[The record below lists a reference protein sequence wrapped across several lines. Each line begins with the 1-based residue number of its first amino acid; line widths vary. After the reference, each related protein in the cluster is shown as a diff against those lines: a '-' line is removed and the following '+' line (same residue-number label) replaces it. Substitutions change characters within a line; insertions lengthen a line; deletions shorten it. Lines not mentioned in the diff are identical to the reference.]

1 VSSLHDVVLI
11 GSGHNGLVAAAY
23 LAKAGKKVLVLERNS
38 NLGGGVMSSE
48 FVSPGY
54 QHDWHSAT
62 HIVIQ
67 ANPIIRF
74 DELGLQS
81 KFGLRYVY
89 PEAIFSTIFDDGDSI
104 ITYASLDRTCE
115 SIARVS
121 VRDAES
127 YRSFAGKSAALQPL
141 MVQGM
146 FMPPAPQ
153 GVFWALLDQSPEGR
167 ALMHVMQKSMLD
179 IVNEYFSD
187 DKVKVHLLKFA
198 AEMLVGPDEKGTGAF
213 IFNMPGFVHTFTPG
227 VPVGGSVA
235 LVQSLVR
242 CLEHHGAEFRIDAPV
257 EKVLVS
263 GGRATGVRLATGET
277 IRAKAAVIGQIH
289 PWLLGDMVDG
299 LNPTLVRNARATK
312 CATLSVMSAHYALRE
327 APKFHAGL
335 APSQVALINFAPA
348 SLEGYLRI
356 FDDVRYGDLPSRPI
370 MAAHNNAQWDPTRAP
385 PGGATLSIFA
395 FGPYVLREGGS
406 AAWDARKPEFQ
417 RYVHDMFGKFCSNF
431 DGDNIIGTQFHTPRD
446 MVRYSPT
453 FQQGDAGGIGKFFF
467 QVGGHRPTPELAQYA
482 VPGAEG
488 LYLAGTFMHPPGGV
502 TGGGRATA
510 IRMCEDLGIDFE
522 RICEGSRE
530 VLHA

>member
-1 VSSLHDVVLI
+1 MSSSYDVVVV

-67 ANPIIRF
+67 ANPLIRN
-74 DELGLQS
+74 DELGLKS
-81 KFGLRYVY
+81 KFGLKYVY
-89 PEAIFSTIFDDGDSI
+89 PEAIFSTIFDDHDSI

-115 SIARVS
+115 SIALIS
-121 VRDAES
+121 ARDADA
-127 YRSFAGKSAALQPL
+127 YRAFAEKSLALQPL

-146 FMPPAPQ
+146 FMPPPPQ
-153 GVFWALLDQSPEGR
+153 GAFWALLDQSSEGR
-167 ALMHVMQKSMLD
+167 ALMQVMQKSMLD
-179 IVNEYFSD
+179 LVNEYFSH

-213 IFNMPGFVHTFTPG
+213 IFNMPGFVHTYTPG

-235 LVQSLVR
+235 LIRSLVR
-242 CLEHHGAEFRIDAPV
+242 CLEHDGAEFRTDAEV
-257 EKVLVS
+257 EKILVS
-263 GGRATGVRLATGET
+263 GGRATGVRLASGEI

-289 PWLLGDMVDG
+289 PWLLGDMVED
-299 LNPTLVRNARATK
+299 LDAAAVRNARATK

-385 PGGATLSIFA
+385 RGGATLSIFA
-395 FGPYVLREGGS
+395 FGPFVLRDGGS

-417 RYVHDMFGKFCSNF
+417 QYVRDMFGKFCSNF
-431 DGDNIIGTQFHTPRD
+431 DESNIVASQFHTPLD

-482 VPGAEG
+482 VPGADG

-510 IRMCEDLGIDFE
+510 IRICDDLGIDFE
-522 RICEGSRE
+522 LLCEDSRE
-530 VLHA
+530 ALRA